1 MFVVWHGSKYLSSE
15 VSLSTRVVRNISVIS
30 PKCYIVIVSLEHVSL
45 MRKED
50 ILSFAATWMDI
61 EHIMLSEIN
70 RTEKDRYCMISL
82 RCGILESQTL
92 CFS

>member
-1 MFVVWHGSKYLSSE
+1 MVWHGSKYLSSG
-15 VSLSTRVVRNISVIS
+15 VSVSTRVVRNISEFLQNA
-30 PKCYIVIVSLEHVSL
+30 IVIVSLEHVSL

-50 ILSFAATWMDI
+50 ILSFTATWMDN

-82 RCGILESQTL
+82 TCGILESQTL
-92 CFS
+92 CFN